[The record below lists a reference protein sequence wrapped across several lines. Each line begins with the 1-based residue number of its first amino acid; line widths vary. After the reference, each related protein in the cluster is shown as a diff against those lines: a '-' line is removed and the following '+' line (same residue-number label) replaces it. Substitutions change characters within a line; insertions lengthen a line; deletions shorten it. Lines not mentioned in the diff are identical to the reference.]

1 MVDNAGKAGV
11 FLLASA
17 VLLILAKFYLPLL
30 SLVALSPFF
39 VVFKSSLEG
48 QVKPI
53 QWIVLSSVFFI
64 LVFLAW
70 SIPSSTGLHDVL
82 GMMFYGF
89 TLTLAVSLF
98 FVTNKFSKN
107 RLGIFTIL
115 LFWLGYDYLVLE
127 LYPQC
132 SIFFLANVFNHVPL
146 ALVGWSHYTGFMGI
160 TAWILIANLLF
171 YYVFFKDNAIFLG
184 KIRWLSLVY
193 TLILISIPIMIHI
206 FFLGSQSPITWQ
218 EMTDLYVRGVIPNDS
233 HYAERGEW
241 VGRTAAW
248 VSVLILTYSLVKQK
262 VK

>member
-1 MVDNAGKAGV
+1 MVNSVGKASV

-17 VLLILAKFYLPLL
+17 VLLILSKFYLPLL
-30 SLVALSPFF
+30 SLIALSPFF
-39 VVFKSSLEG
+39 VVLKSSLEG
-48 QVKPI
+48 QIKPPH
-53 QWIVLSSVFFI
+53 WIVLSSVFFI
-64 LVFLAW
+64 LIFFAW
-70 SIPSSTGLHDVL
+70 STTLPPGLYDVL
-82 GMMFYGF
+82 RMVFYGF

-132 SIFFLANVFNHVPL
+132 SIFFLANIFNDMP
-146 ALVGWSHYTGFMGI
+146 LVGWSRYTGFMGI
-160 TAWILIANLLF
+160 TAWILLANLLF
-171 YYVFFKDNAIFLG
+171 YYVFFKDNAVFIG
-184 KIRWLSLVY
+184 KIRWISLVY
-193 TLILISIPIMIHI
+193 TLILIFTPIMINA
-206 FFLGSQSPITWQ
+206 FFSESHSPITWQ
-218 EMTDLYVRGVIPNDS
+218 EMTDLYVRSVIPNDTL
-233 HYAERGEW
+233 YAERGEW